1 MIRITTRNRDRAL
14 KVPRDCLTIQKKI
27 AATRMATMGITQ
39 MPPMS
44 TAKAL
49 SRDVKHGQSPVHS
62 TSPTAT
68 LTRRTNIATGSKA
81 SGTAMI
87 TPSDEAKMR

>member
-1 MIRITTRNRDRAL
+1 MKTSQTIRITTRNRDRAL
-14 KVPRDCLTIQKKI
+14 KVLRDCLAIQKKI

-49 SRDVKHGQSPVHS
+49 SQERNP
-62 TSPTAT
+62 
-68 LTRRTNIATGSKA
+68 
-81 SGTAMI
+81 MY
-87 TPSDEAKMR
+87 